1 MSERGSN
8 PPEEKPKA
16 EEAAAGKPRLSHYSI
31 VKRKGRILCSNCM
44 VGM

>member
-16 EEAAAGKPRLSHYSI
+16 EEAAAGKPRLPYILLRSGRPEYYASI
-31 VKRKGRILCSNCM
+31 AW
-44 VGM
+44 